1 MVAFSY
7 NNLISGSPTGG
18 LCGLRGDVSSE
29 LGFSQCGEKAE
40 ESSEVSE
47 NAAWGFTVQ
56 TLNKESAFYLSTFN

>member
-7 NNLISGSPTGG
+7 NNLISGSPRGG

-29 LGFSQCGEKAE
+29 LGFSQCGEK

-47 NAAWGFTVQ
+47 NAAWGFTAQ